1 MHVLSVSELAG
12 YISAVVESDPVLADV
27 WVEGEVSNWSR
38 ASSGHCYWTMRQYEA
53 NIATVC
59 WRQSAQRQPSL
70 PSNGEQVLVHGK
82 VEFWPGNGRLQL
94 YVDLIRPAG
103 IGLLHAQL
111 EALKQRLEAEGLFD
125 TARKRPIPELPR
137 SIGIVTSPT
146 GAALRDILHVLGAR
160 WPLADVLLAPAKV
173 QGEGSAESIVEA
185 LYDLYAV
192 APDVIVLAR
201 GGGSI
206 EDLWS
211 FNDESVARAVFA
223 SPVPLITGVGH
234 ETDTTIVDFVAD
246 LRAPTPSLAA
256 AEASPDRA
264 ALHGELLAQ
273 LEDLHEHMLR
283 RVAGERDELSQLAQ
297 RVQRLA
303 PVARLARGRADLQ
316 ALRERLHRGA
326 ATSSEL
332 RRLRLASVRGRL
344 EMLSPHGTLARGY
357 AIVRRANGAVVLDP
371 SEVEDGAPLRLELR
385 DGPLGATA
393 DKRILTQRRKDSKGT

>member
-1 MHVLSVSELAG
+1 MQVLSVSELTF
-12 YISAVVESDPVLADV
+12 YISAVVEADPVLADV

-38 ASSGHCYWTMRQYEA
+38 ASSGHCYWTMRQNDA

-125 TARKRPIPELPR
+125 TARKRPIPLLPR
-137 SIGIVTSPT
+137 RIGVVTSPT
-146 GAALRDILHVLGAR
+146 GAALRDILHVISSR
-160 WPLADVLLAPAKV
+160 WPLAEVLLAPAKV
-173 QGEGSAESIVEA
+173 QGDGSSESIVEA

-192 APDVIVLAR
+192 GPDVIVLAR
-201 GGGSI
+201 GGGSL

-211 FNDESVARAVFA
+211 FNDEAVARAVFA

-246 LRAPTPSLAA
+246 LRAATPSLAA
-256 AEASPDRA
+256 AEATPDRA
-264 ALHGELLAQ
+264 ALRDELRLQ
-273 LEDLHEHMLR
+273 QEDVHEHMLR
-283 RVAGERDELSQLAQ
+283 RVAGERDELAQLG
-297 RVQRLA
+297 RRLQRLA
-303 PVARLARGRADLQ
+303 PLARLARGRAELD
-316 ALRERLHRGA
+316 ALRGRLHRA
-326 ATSSEL
+326 AETSSEL
-332 RRLRLASVRGRL
+332 HRLRLGSVRGRL
-344 EMLSPHGTLARGY
+344 EMLSPRGTLARGY
-357 AIVRRANGAVVLDP
+357 AIVRREDGQVVLAPAD
-371 SEVEDGAPLRLELR
+371 VEHGAPLRIELR
-385 DGPLGATA
+385 DGSLGARA
-393 DKRILTQRRKDSKGT
+393 DRQL

>member
-12 YISAVVESDPVLADV
+12 YISAVVESDPVLSDV
-27 WVEGEVSNWSR
+27 WVEGEVSNWNR
-38 ASSGHCYWTMRQYEA
+38 ASSGHCYWTLRQNDA

-125 TARKRPIPELPR
+125 TARKRPIPLLPR
-137 SIGIVTSPT
+137 RIGIVTSPT
-146 GAALRDILHVLGAR
+146 GAALRDILHVVSDR
-160 WPLADVLLAPAKV
+160 WPLAEVLLAPAKV
-173 QGEGSAESIVEA
+173 QGDGSAESIVEA

-192 APDVIVLAR
+192 EPDVIVLAR

-211 FNDESVARAVFA
+211 FNDETVARAVFA

-256 AEASPDRA
+256 AEATPDRST
-264 ALHGELLAQ
+264 LRGELRAQ

-283 RVAGERDELSQLAQ
+283 RVAGERGRLAQ
-297 RVQRLA
+297 LSRQLQRLA
-303 PVARLARGRADLQ
+303 PLTRLARGRSELD
-316 ALRERLHRGA
+316 ALRERLHRAA
-326 ATSSEL
+326 ATLSEL
-332 RRLRLASVRGRL
+332 RRLRLSSVRGRL
-344 EMLSPHGTLARGY
+344 EMLSPLGTLARGY
-357 AIVRRANGAVVLDP
+357 AIVRRADGAVVLAPD
-371 SEVEDGAPLRLELR
+371 EVPDGAPLRLELR
-385 DGPLGATA
+385 DGTLGARV
-393 DKRILTQRRKDSKGT
+393 DKRILTQRRKDAKQ